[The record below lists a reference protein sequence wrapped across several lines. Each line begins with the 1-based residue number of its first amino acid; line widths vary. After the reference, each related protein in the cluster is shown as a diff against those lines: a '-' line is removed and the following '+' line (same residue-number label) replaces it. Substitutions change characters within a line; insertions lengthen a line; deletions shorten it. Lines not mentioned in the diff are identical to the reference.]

1 MVREKRKNIDLDIEV
16 VLVNNV
22 QSSFSYSDNR
32 DTFFSMSEYGDE
44 AIVTFGSLRKISSG
58 KHKKLLQDLYL
69 LVDEVLDDEVTKED
83 VLKQLR
89 LDAIYQEAMDTL
101 GVPEGEE
108 LSGTHFFEFLENATD
123 DEIKQALN
131 NPRLKMCLTETAAEL
146 FKGNGSANGYQMPMG
161 TFQMILAH
169 NKIDDTL
176 AFIEDLSVQM

>member
-22 QSSFSYSDNR
+22 QSSFSYSDGR

-69 LVDEVLDDEVTKED
+69 LVDEVLDEEITKED

-89 LDAIYQEAMDTL
+89 LDVIYQEAMDTL

-108 LSGTHFFEFLENATD
+108 LHGTHFFEFLEKATD
-123 DEIKQALN
+123 DEIKKALD
-131 NPRLKMCLTETAAEL
+131 NPRLKMCLIETAAEL